1 MIHKEV
7 PTITPTA
14 FSKTRKR
21 PTFEAMAAVMTTSS
35 DSVKVFTELAIS
47 QFVKIY
53 EDVKKKHGF
62 DGPNA
67 DKLHQMI
74 MNEVFSMST
83 PITKDREMND
93 EQPKTEK
100 PEPAQVEEP
109 VQVEEPA
116 QVEEETPVVE
126 PTAPPAA
133 TKKLDSKMLKKIVV
147 KETKTNKKGE
157 TVVSDKV
164 IDMPYLPHCVDYS
177 NTCQALSLSGGLYT
191 PCLTRPVKGSNFC
204 KSCEKCE
211 FKYGKIGD
219 RETVNMGEYVDPSGK
234 KEISWGTWLSRRDM
248 SRETVEALI
257 QEAVGDAIVIP
268 DSYYDVDKKKS
279 KRYARKTSPSVSS
292 DNEETSSVES
302 DGSQGKKKRGRPAKK
317 AAAEP
322 PKDGEGEE
330 ASKKKRGR
338 PAKKVEEK
346 PEPTPAENIP
356 VAESDEESDEMLD
369 ELLGD
374 VEEEEAEEPVT
385 VTEQQEDKIRFLEKN
400 PENDMMVAVFKGE
413 TYNIDSDNDVYTH
426 DEEGGWVQV
435 GTYDPEDKAINFT
448 EV

>member
-1 MIHKEV
+1 
-7 PTITPTA
+7 
-14 FSKTRKR
+14 
-21 PTFEAMAAVMTTSS
+21 MAAVMTTSS
-35 DSVKVFTELAIS
+35 DALKVFTELAIS
-47 QFVKIY
+47 QFVILY
-53 EDVKKKHGF
+53 EAVKEKHGF
-62 DGPNA
+62 DGPTA

-74 MNEVFSMST
+74 MNEVLSAST
-83 PITKDREMND
+83 PIIKDREVSD
-93 EQPKTEK
+93 EQQPGTKK
-100 PEPAQVEEP
+100 PEPAQVEA
-109 VQVEEPA
+109 PA

-126 PTAPPAA
+126 PVAPPAA
-133 TKKLDSKMLKKIVV
+133 TNKLDSKMLKKIVV
-147 KETKTNKKGE
+147 KETKKNKKGE

-191 PCLTRPVKGSNFC
+191 PCLTRPVKGGNFC
-204 KSCEKCE
+204 KSCEKCA

-248 SRETVEALI
+248 TRETVEDLI

-302 DGSQGKKKRGRPAKK
+302 DGSQEKKKRGRPANK
-317 AAAEP
+317 AEAEP
-322 PKDGEGEE
+322 STDGEGEA

-346 PEPTPAENIP
+346 SEPTPAENIQ
-356 VAESDEESDEMLD
+356 VAESDEESDEMID

-374 VEEEEAEEPVT
+374 VEENEEPVT
-385 VTEQQEDKIRFLEKN
+385 VSEQQQDNIRFLEKN

-435 GTYDPEDKAINFT
+435 GTYDPDDKAINFT
-448 EV
+448 DV